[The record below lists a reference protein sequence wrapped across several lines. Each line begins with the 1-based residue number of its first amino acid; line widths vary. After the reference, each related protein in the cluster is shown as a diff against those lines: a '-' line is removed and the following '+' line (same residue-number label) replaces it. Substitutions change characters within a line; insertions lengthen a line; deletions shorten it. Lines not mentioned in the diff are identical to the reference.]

1 MEKQETQIVLTELD
15 KTTDKVDFSKLPE
28 GDKFQ
33 VLCRYLNDVCSI
45 NKSTLQ
51 IIADMYVLLEF
62 ICEKE
67 GIDVRKKK
75 MELARQIKANM
86 EQNIETSKKELK
98 KVAQN
103 KKA

>member
-86 EQNIETSKKELK
+86 EQNIEESKKQLK

>member
-51 IIADMYVLLEF
+51 IMADLYVLMEF
-62 ICEKE
+62 ICEKL
-67 GIDVRKKK
+67 GIDVKKKK

-86 EQNIETSKKELK
+86 EQNIKESKKQLK

>member
-67 GIDVRKKK
+67 GIDVKKKK

-86 EQNIETSKKELK
+86 EQNIEESKKQLK